1 MILSNQSAF
10 ENITG
15 SQFQIRKHNA
25 LSKQLF
31 SAPTMSHLLEVT
43 KQINERKKEKVKSFL
58 SRRHLIIEMCSYIK
72 HRFEVYLF
80 LCEFG
85 KSILLT

>member
-15 SQFQIRKHNA
+15 NQFQIRKHDA

-31 SAPTMSHLLEVT
+31 SAPTSDST
-43 KQINERKKEKVKSFL
+43 KQINERMNGKVKCFL

>member
-31 SAPTMSHLLEVT
+31 SAPTSDST

>member
-31 SAPTMSHLLEVT
+31 SAPTSDST
-43 KQINERKKEKVKSFL
+43 KQINEQKKEKVKSFL